1 MSLCPS
7 SSHQLVAAAI
17 AFRRAR
23 RKFPKDFGLAS
34 TVVRASINTKALE
47 AATSREESINQEK
60 SSFALVRRACN
71 SRSDHVCSASSAR
84 SHDYDRCSEENSI
97 RCSCCRTR
105 NVGNDNLE
113 LRNECSSGDVVDIV
127 PSKEYEDFLPSNV
140 DYKNKFM
147 KPGDRDRCNISRS
160 TDDDESVRT
169 VERIAYPIS
178 CRHCETRCPCSYV
191 DPVNNPSCD
200 SIPREKHDKVACG
213 DFTGDVGEQLAS
225 ASCHGTFIDLD
236 GSAKE
241 NVVTSD
247 SRDRGPDIRDA
258 RTRSSTL
265 TTRRKIVD
273 STWRCECHPGED
285 SISNLSRSPCDCW
298 RDGHCH
304 RRDYRPDHFRRRC
317 CYRHSPS
324 AKGCEA
330 RESDVSGEKARHKSW
345 RDQMRGKDGRLCA
358 RQCYSKEY
366 SGIIPA
372 SRERNVVEC
381 RRRSDDDGEDED
393 DDSGVAV
400 INHKDSMCILAE
412 KYKAGGKWRGGR
424 CRDAERSGDRDK
436 DECNKSLSLEIIDQP
451 KSPLEIVNVV
461 PHEGP
466 SVKHVCQPVH
476 CENCGTTAIAK
487 TCGGECGRRGLPE
500 GELGRLKFSLNE
512 TTTTRSSSSQAP
524 CRHTF

>member
-147 KPGDRDRCNISRS
+147 KPGDRDR
-160 TDDDESVRT
+160 
-169 VERIAYPIS
+169 
-178 CRHCETRCPCSYV
+178 
-191 DPVNNPSCD
+191 
-200 SIPREKHDKVACG
+200 
-213 DFTGDVGEQLAS
+213 
-225 ASCHGTFIDLD
+225 
-236 GSAKE
+236 
-241 NVVTSD
+241 
-247 SRDRGPDIRDA
+247 
-258 RTRSSTL
+258 
-265 TTRRKIVD
+265 
-273 STWRCECHPGED
+273 
-285 SISNLSRSPCDCW
+285 
-298 RDGHCH
+298 
-304 RRDYRPDHFRRRC
+304 
-317 CYRHSPS
+317 
-324 AKGCEA
+324 CEA

>member
-34 TVVRASINTKALE
+34 TVVRASINTKVHIGRFTLIKIFFTDKIQKIKIGNRKIKKKIDERYASRLINVALLTLLTDTHFQALE

-147 KPGDRDRCNISRS
+147 KPGDRDRYFRQIKLHIIILGKKSN
-160 TDDDESVRT
+160 
-169 VERIAYPIS
+169 ERKMRRKI
-178 CRHCETRCPCSYV
+178 
-191 DPVNNPSCD
+191 
-200 SIPREKHDKVACG
+200 
-213 DFTGDVGEQLAS
+213 
-225 ASCHGTFIDLD
+225 
-236 GSAKE
+236 
-241 NVVTSD
+241 
-247 SRDRGPDIRDA
+247 RDRGDGNPSQVQSLFNSL
-258 RTRSSTL
+258 SS
-265 TTRRKIVD
+265 
-273 STWRCECHPGED
+273 
-285 SISNLSRSPCDCW
+285 
-298 RDGHCH
+298 
-304 RRDYRPDHFRRRC
+304 
-317 CYRHSPS
+317 RHSYCR
-324 AKGCEA
+324 CEA